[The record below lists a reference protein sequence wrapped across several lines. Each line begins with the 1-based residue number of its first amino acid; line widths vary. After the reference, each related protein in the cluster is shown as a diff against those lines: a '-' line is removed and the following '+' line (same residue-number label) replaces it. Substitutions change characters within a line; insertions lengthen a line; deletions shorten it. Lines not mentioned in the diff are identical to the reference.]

1 MNQLPLKA
9 SRISNL
15 TDARYFAARGID
27 WLAFDLDQGS
37 EAYISQSEIH
47 AICEW
52 VEGPKVVG
60 SFGLLGA
67 DEILKIRDDLNLD
80 AIQLHPFMP
89 LYQLEVLE
97 KEIIIQTFIVEGL
110 IDLDQELIAF
120 IKERSAFA
128 NYFSLDFS
136 TNHFSWENIQE
147 HQNLVT
153 TLESLSKEHSIFF
166 QLTFDNN
173 NPLSFIEQVEPY
185 ALDIIAGSA
194 EEKVGFKSFDDLD
207 ELLDHLEILD

>member
-1 MNQLPLKA
+1 MNQLPVKA
-9 SRISNL
+9 SQISNL

-27 WLAFDLDQGS
+27 WLAFDLDPGS
-37 EAYISQSEIH
+37 DAYLSLAEIH

-52 VEGPKVVG
+52 VEGPKIVG
-60 SFGLLGA
+60 SFGLLDA
-67 DEILKIRDDLNLD
+67 DEIVKIKNELNLD

-97 KEIIIQTFIVEGL
+97 KENTIQTFIVEDL
-110 IDLDQELIAF
+110 NDLDQQLIAF
-120 IKERSAFA
+120 IKERSPYV

-136 TNHFSWENIQE
+136 TNHFSWEKIQN
-147 HQNLVT
+147 HPALVT
-153 TLESLSKEHSIFF
+153 TLKTFCEEHSIFF
-166 QLTFDNN
+166 QLSFDDN
-173 NPLSFIEQVEPY
+173 NPLSFIENIKPY
-185 ALDIIAGSA
+185 ALDIIAGSV